1 MKITGYRIQ
10 SYVMK
15 MDRPIGDA
23 NSPMGE
29 DLMPASILWIET
41 DLGINGIAPCAG
53 DVGSLFDIIEGQD
66 PREVVGL
73 WRRMVD
79 ATHKGGL
86 GLVSEAVSAIDIAL
100 WDLKAKIA
108 EEPLWRMW
116 GAREGRA
123 KAYASCIGYCL
134 TEDELF
140 DFYRRMAERGV
151 DGGKLKIGL
160 DLKADLRRI
169 EIMREALS
177 VACER
182 PKLMLDVNEYW
193 SPKQAIRLLGVIERD
208 FDIMWIE
215 EPARR
220 WDSEGL
226 RFVSSNV
233 KAAVATGENLKTIGE
248 VSPLIREEAVDI
260 LNISAMQSGFTGCRQ
275 IANFAHAYEL
285 PVSMMNCQANFMAH
299 LAAVLPNHLAME
311 VVDPGREHC
320 LQHSSIVDEGF
331 ILLNEDPG
339 LGLSID
345 DGVLDIL
352 ISNPPERESNFPFP
366 RREGAGLYVKGLAP
380 GEVVWNEPK
389 P

>member
-1 MKITGYRIQ
+1 MKITGYRTQ
-10 SYVMK
+10 SYVMQ
-15 MDRPIGDA
+15 MDRSIGDA
-23 NSPMGE
+23 NSPVGE

-41 DLGINGIAPCAG
+41 DEGIEGVAPCAG
-53 DVGSLFDIIEGQD
+53 NVGSLFRFIEGQD
-66 PREVVGL
+66 PREVVSL
-73 WRRMVD
+73 WRKMVD
-79 ATHKGGL
+79 ATHKSGL
-86 GLVSEAVSAIDIAL
+86 GLASEAVSAIDIAL

-108 EEPLWRMW
+108 NEPLWRMW
-116 GAREGRA
+116 GAQDGRV

-140 DFYRRMAERGV
+140 KFYRRMADKGV

-160 DLKADLRRI
+160 DWKADLRRI

-177 VACER
+177 VVSER

-193 SPKQAIRLLGVIERD
+193 SPKQTIRLLGAIERD

-220 WDSEGL
+220 WDTEGL
-226 RFVSSNV
+226 RLVSANA
-233 KAAVATGENLKTIGE
+233 KAAVATGENLRTIDE

-275 IANFAHAYEL
+275 IANLAHAYEL

-299 LAAVLPNHLAME
+299 LAATLPNHLAME
-311 VVDPGREHC
+311 IVDPGREHC
-320 LQHSSIVDEGF
+320 IKYSNILDEGF

-339 LGLSID
+339 LGLTVD
-345 DGVLDIL
+345 TDALEALV
-352 ISNPPERESNFPFP
+352 SNPPQRQSNFPFP
-366 RREGAGLYVKGLAP
+366 RRKGAGLYIKGLTP
-380 GEVVWNEPK
+380 GEVRWHK